1 MDFTFSD
8 DQNAVRDLARGILEK
23 EVTVERLKRLEHD
36 GEWLDRGL
44 WSTLAEAG
52 LLGLVVSAAHG
63 GMGLGLLEACVLLH
77 ELGRVVAPGPFLPT
91 ILAALAIADS
101 GSEAQQRDWLTPVA
115 AGDAELS
122 LALVDARSSDPLRPG
137 TRAERNGRGW
147 ILDGEKRSVSAADTA
162 RRILL
167 PARAGNETRVYLLDP
182 EAPGVTRSRQR
193 LSTGEP
199 VFTLTLA
206 GVHVDESEMLA
217 GGTRGADTV
226 LRCLYES
233 TLVAHC
239 TMQLGVSERA
249 LDLTARYVRER
260 MQFGVPIGSFQAVQH
275 RAADCYIDLE
285 AMRWTSWRAALQVA
299 QGSPS
304 ARECAV
310 AKFWAAE
317 GGARIAAACQHLHG
331 GIGVDL
337 DYPIHRYFLRSKALE
352 LALGGAMTHLV
363 RLGHDLGERG
373 PTELA

>member
-1 MDFTFSD
+1 MDFAFSD
-8 DQNAVRDLARGILEK
+8 DQIAVRDLARGILEK
-23 EVTVERLKRLEHD
+23 EVTAERLKHLERD

-44 WSTLAEAG
+44 WTTLAEAG
-52 LLGLVVSAAHG
+52 LLGLVVSPAHG
-63 GMGLGLLEACVLLH
+63 GMGLGLLEACVFLH

-91 ILAALAIADS
+91 TLAALAIADN

-115 AGDAELS
+115 TGDAELS

-137 TRAERNGRGW
+137 TQAERNGRGW
-147 ILDGEKRSVSAADTA
+147 ILDGEKRLVSAADIA

-167 PARAGNETRVYLLDP
+167 PARAGTETRVFLLDP
-182 EAPGVTRSRQR
+182 AAPGVTRSRQR

-199 VFTLTLA
+199 VFTLTLT
-206 GVHVDESEMLA
+206 GVHLDESEMLA
-217 GGTRGADTV
+217 GGTRGPNTALT
-226 LRCLYES
+226 RLYES

-239 TMQLGVSERA
+239 AMQLGVSERA
-249 LDLTARYVRER
+249 LDMTARYVRER
-260 MQFGVPIGSFQAVQH
+260 VQFGVPIGSFQAVQH

-285 AMRWTSWRAALQVA
+285 ALRWTTWRAALQVA
-299 QGSPS
+299 QRHPS

-352 LALGGAMTHLV
+352 LTLGGATPHLV
-363 RLGHDLGERG
+363 RLGRDLAESG
-373 PTELA
+373 PSLG

>member
-1 MDFTFSD
+1 MDFAFSD

-23 EVTVERLKRLEHD
+23 EVTVERLKRLERD

-44 WSTLAEAG
+44 WTTLAEAG

-63 GMGLGLLEACVLLH
+63 GMGLGLLEACVFLH

-101 GSEAQQRDWLTPVA
+101 GSEAQQREWLTPVT
-115 AGDAELS
+115 AGEAELS
-122 LALVDARSSDPLRPG
+122 LALVDAHSSDPLRPG
-137 TRAERNGRGW
+137 TQAERNGLGW
-147 ILDGEKRSVSAADTA
+147 ILDGEKRSVAAADTA
-162 RRILL
+162 GRILL
-167 PARAGNETRVYLLDP
+167 PARAGNETRVFLLDP
-182 EAPGVTRSRQR
+182 NAPGVTRSRQR

-206 GVHVDESEMLA
+206 GVHLDESEMLA
-217 GGTRGADTV
+217 GGTRGPTTV
-226 LRCLYES
+226 LPRLYES

-239 TMQLGVSERA
+239 AMQLGVSERA
-249 LDLTARYVRER
+249 LDMTARYVRER
-260 MQFGVPIGSFQAVQH
+260 VQFGVPIGSFQAVQH

-285 AMRWTSWRAALQVA
+285 AMRWTTWRAALQVA
-299 QGSPS
+299 EGHPS

-317 GGARIAAACQHLHG
+317 GGARIATACQHLHG

-337 DYPIHRYFLRSKALE
+337 DYPLHRYFLRSKALE
-352 LALGGAMTHLV
+352 LALGGATPHLV
-363 RLGHDLGERG
+363 RLGRDLAESG
-373 PTELA
+373 PSPG